1 MAHSSYNEKTKLTA
15 TLFNNIGT
23 ACLVVGVLTPVGSA
37 IFDAQSAVTNV
48 EPGNFALVFMVGWI
62 TGGFAL
68 HLVGRAW
75 LSRIREDD

>member
-1 MAHSSYNEKTKLTA
+1 MAHTSYNEKTKLTA

-23 ACLVVGVLTPVGSA
+23 ACLVVGVLTPVGGA
-37 IFDAQSAVTNV
+37 VFDLQSPVTNAS
-48 EPGNFALVFMVGWI
+48 PGNFAFLFMVGWI

-75 LSRIREDD
+75 LSRIQDDD